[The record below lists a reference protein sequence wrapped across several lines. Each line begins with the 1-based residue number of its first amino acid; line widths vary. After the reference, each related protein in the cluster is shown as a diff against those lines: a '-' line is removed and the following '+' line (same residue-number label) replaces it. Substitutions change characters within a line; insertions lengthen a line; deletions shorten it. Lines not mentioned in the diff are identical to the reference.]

1 MFGAFQSLLHT
12 MFACVLD
19 VEGVTRS
26 IVGFAALVADFPAG
40 VFDVTLLV
48 R

>member
-1 MFGAFQSLLHT
+1 MFGAIQSLLHT
-12 MFACVLD
+12 MFACAFD
-19 VEGVTRS
+19 VEGVARS

-40 VFDVTLLV
+40 VFDVTLLI